1 MNVEGIIT
9 LPLVL
14 GEKPRQT
21 RQEIDFLVVNVPSA
35 YNGILGRPGLNAARA
50 VVSTYH
56 LCVKFPTEHGEGE
69 VKGNQQAAR
78 NCYVSAFKQK
88 QKVKETLPIE
98 PLQVEG
104 LRPDQRAEPMEELE
118 KIPLGDDPTRTVQI
132 GGALQPEI
140 REEFINFL
148 RTNADV
154 FAWEPADMPGIEREI
169 QEHKLAVSPVQA

>member
-1 MNVEGIIT
+1 MF
-9 LPLVL
+9 LP
-14 GEKPRQT
+14 
-21 RQEIDFLVVNVPSA
+21 
-35 YNGILGRPGLNAARA
+35 
-50 VVSTYH
+50 
-56 LCVKFPTEHGEGE
+56 
-69 VKGNQQAAR
+69 
-78 NCYVSAFKQK
+78 FKQK

-154 FAWEPADMPGIEREI
+154 FAWEPCQLARFEHLSIPIGIS
-169 QEHKLAVSPVQA
+169 LA